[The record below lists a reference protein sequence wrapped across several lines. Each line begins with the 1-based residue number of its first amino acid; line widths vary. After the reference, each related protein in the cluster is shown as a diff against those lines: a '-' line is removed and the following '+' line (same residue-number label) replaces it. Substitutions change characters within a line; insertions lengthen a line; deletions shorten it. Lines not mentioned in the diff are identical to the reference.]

1 MKAKY
6 SLGKNAKNIKKLYI
20 LFFISTLFI
29 ILPIVVKANPNKYSE
44 KNNMFYI
51 QVLNKS
57 IPLAKTTVF
66 DEENLAENSF
76 NVKKQL
82 LKLFSMNVENPITV
96 IEKEMAFINISKM
109 YNQENYKLDPFKL
122 DEKYVLKEEK
132 EKKEIDKEEK
142 KGIDKKVY
150 NPKLK
155 KKLDKSKPEIFIYHT
170 HTTESFKPEGNYSL
184 DLNKTVCG
192 VGDILT
198 KQLEENYGISVI
210 HDKTVHDATAYAMS
224 YERSG
229 VTVDKYFKK
238 YGDFK
243 LVIDLHRDGLDNHQ
257 AVTTNINGENV
268 ARIMFVLAQ
277 KNPHYKE
284 NLKVANRLSE
294 ISNKLFP
301 GFYRAHYYYG
311 YGTKYFHQNKSN
323 NSILIEVGANSSN
336 LEDAKNSSKYLAR
349 IIAEYINEK

>member
-1 MKAKY
+1 MRAKY
-6 SLGKNAKNIKKLYI
+6 SFEKRGKNIKKLYV
-20 LFFISTLFI
+20 LLFISTLFI
-29 ILPIVVKANPNKYSE
+29 ILPVVARANPNKYSE

-57 IPLAKTTVF
+57 IPLAKVTVF

-76 NVKKQL
+76 SVKREL
-82 LKLFSMNVENPITV
+82 LKLFSIKPEEPLTILG
-96 IEKEMAFINISKM
+96 KEMAFIDRNEV
-109 YNQENYKLDPFKL
+109 YNTDYKLHPFKL

-132 EKKEIDKEEK
+132 VVTKELNKKIH
-142 KGIDKKVY
+142 
-150 NPKLK
+150 NPSLK
-155 KKLDKSKPEIFIYHT
+155 KRLDKSKPEVFIYHT
-170 HTTESFKPEGNYSL
+170 HATESYKPEENFSL
-184 DLNKTVCG
+184 DLNKTVCA

-198 KQLEENYGISVI
+198 KELEDNYGISVI
-210 HDKTVHDATAYAMS
+210 HDKTVHDANAYAMS

-229 VTVDKYFKK
+229 VTVDKYLKK

-243 LVIDLHRDGLDNHQ
+243 LVIDLHRDGLDNPK

-268 ARIMFVLAQ
+268 AKIMFVLAQ

-284 NLKVANRLSE
+284 NLKVANSLSE

-301 GFYRAHYYYG
+301 GFYRSHHYYG

-323 NSILIEVGANSSN
+323 NSVLIEVGANSNN
-336 LEDAKNSSKYLAR
+336 LQDAKNSAKYLAR
-349 IIAEYINEK
+349 IIGEYINGK

>member
-57 IPLAKTTVF
+57 IPLSKATVF

-96 IEKEMAFINISKM
+96 IGKEMAFINISRID
-109 YNQENYKLDPFKL
+109 NQENYKLDPFKL
-122 DEKYVLKEEK
+122 DEKYVLKEEQG
-132 EKKEIDKEEK
+132 KKEIDKK
-142 KGIDKKVY
+142 IH

-155 KKLDKSKPEIFIYHT
+155 KKLDKSKPQIFIYHT
-170 HTTESFKPEGNYSL
+170 HTTESFRPEGNYSL

-198 KQLEENYGISVI
+198 KELEDNYGISVI
-210 HDKTVHDATAYAMS
+210 HDKTLHDATAHNRS

-229 VTVDKYFKK
+229 VTVDKYLKK

-243 LVIDLHRDGLDNHQ
+243 LIIDLHRDGVDDPKLIKPFI
-257 AVTTNINGENV
+257 TSINGENV
-268 ARIMFVLAQ
+268 AKVMFVLAQ
-277 KNPHYKE
+277 NNPHYSE
-284 NLKVANRLSE
+284 NLKVANDLSA
-294 ISNKLFP
+294 ISNKIFP
-301 GFYRAHYYYG
+301 GFCKNHCYRKYS
-311 YGTKYFHQNKSN
+311 TKYFHQNKSN
-323 NSILIEVGANSSN
+323 NSVLIEVGANTNN
-336 LEDAKNSSKYLAR
+336 LQDAKNSAKYLAR
-349 IIAEYINEK
+349 IIGEYINAK